1 VAEQT
6 VEGVRNAVDGTERE
20 LGGPRVWTPP
30 VDVAKREANPKE
42 GAFTELQRW
51 REHGSEELCRGAKAH
66 ERMNPSSKET
76 GDGARRNTAKAHR
89 KRESQTVAGNPM
101 SRWTRAY
108 NTLESRPG

>member
-42 GAFTELQRW
+42 GAFTELQR
-51 REHGSEELCRGAKAH
+51 
-66 ERMNPSSKET
+66 
-76 GDGARRNTAKAHR
+76 
-89 KRESQTVAGNPM
+89 
-101 SRWTRAY
+101 
-108 NTLESRPG
+108 